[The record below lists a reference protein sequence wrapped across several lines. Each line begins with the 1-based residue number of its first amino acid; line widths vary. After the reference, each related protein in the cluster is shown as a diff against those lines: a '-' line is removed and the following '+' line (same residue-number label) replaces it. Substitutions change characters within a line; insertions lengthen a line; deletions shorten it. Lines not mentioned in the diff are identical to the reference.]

1 MLRRSVVFA
10 TVAAVTAAAL
20 AAVALAEEP
29 PSPAPRVVEIVARR
43 FQVTPNL
50 VTLKTDEPV
59 VLRLRSEDVTHGF
72 FQRPLGIN
80 TTIPPGKV
88 TEVAFTPHE
97 AGRFMVICHHFC
109 GAGHGNMNM
118 TFVVE

>member
-1 MLRRSVVFA
+1 MLRRPIAFA
-10 TVAAVTAAAL
+10 IVAAVAAGGL
-20 AAVALAEEP
+20 VAAVLAEEP
-29 PSPAPRVVEIVARR
+29 AAPEPRVIDIVARR
-43 FQVTPNL
+43 FQFTPN
-50 VTLKTDEPV
+50 VITLKKDEPV
-59 VLRLRSEDVTHGF
+59 VLRLRSEDVVHGF

-80 TTIPPGKV
+80 TTIEPGKV
-88 TEVAFTPHE
+88 REIPLTPHE

>member
-1 MLRRSVVFA
+1 MLRRPLLFA
-10 TVAAVTAAAL
+10 VVAAVAASAL
-20 AAVALAEEP
+20 VAVALADEP
-29 PSPAPRVVEIVARR
+29 PAPAPRVVDIVAKR
-43 FQVTPNL
+43 FQFTPN
-50 VTLKTDEPV
+50 VITLKKDEPV
-59 VLRLRSEDVTHGF
+59 VLRLRSEDVVHGF

-80 TTIPPGKV
+80 TTIEPGKV
-88 TEVAFTPHE
+88 REIPFTPHE